1 MMYEEF
7 ENLAGYE
14 VSRSDYINIIE
25 PMYMATTLD
34 KEEFIKCL
42 DKKRFA
48 LKAPKSYIKEMRKL
62 AAILKENCTHY
73 TDTETKEK
81 LNQIITAYIERMDY
95 RSVHFFINER
105 ELWSCF
111 YPVEVVIFDCVSYET
126 LETISLI

>member
-7 ENLAGYE
+7 EKLAGYQ
-14 VSRSDYINIIE
+14 VSRSDYDNIIE

-73 TDTETKEK
+73 TDYETKEK
-81 LNQIITAYIERMDY
+81 LDQVIKAYIERMDY
-95 RSVHFFINER
+95 RSVHFYLKEQ

-111 YPVEVVIFDCVSYET
+111 YPVELEIFDCISYET
-126 LETISLI
+126 LETIRLI